1 MACRTHD
8 VIERSERWGAHNY
21 HPLPVVL
28 TKAEG
33 PFVWDI
39 EGKKY
44 LDMLSCYS
52 ALSHG
57 HRNPRILAAAQRQMA
72 EITLTSRAF
81 HNEPYA
87 VFCEKISKLAGLD
100 MALPM
105 NSGAEAVETA
115 LKIARAWGYRVKNV
129 PQGKAHILAAE
140 GNFHGRTISI
150 VSFSTEEAYRTPFA
164 PFTPGFDIVP
174 FGDADALETAIT
186 PETVAFLVEP
196 IQGEGG
202 IIIPPEGYLKQVR
215 DICTKHNVLLV
226 IDEVQTGLARTGKMF
241 AFEHENAKPD
251 LLILGK
257 ALGGGLLPVSACVG
271 AKEVMSVLRPGEHG
285 STFGGMPLSMAVA
298 NEALDILVED
308 DLSNRAAKLG
318 AAVVKKVLDAK
329 LPGVRDV
336 RGRGLLIGI
345 EFEDFI
351 GGAMNVVEALMHKGV
366 LAKDTR
372 VDTMRLA
379 PALTIEE
386 KDLFDAID
394 LVMAT
399 IRDVAAA
406 RKG

>member
-8 VIERSERWGAHNY
+8 VIERAEHWGAHNY

-39 EGKKY
+39 EGKRY

-57 HRNPRILAAAQRQMA
+57 HRHPRILAAAQKQMQ

-81 HNEPYA
+81 HNVPYA
-87 VFCEKISKLAGLD
+87 DFCEKLSKLAGLD
-100 MALPM
+100 MTLPM

-115 LKIARAWGYRVKNV
+115 LKIARAWGYRTKKV
-129 PQGKAHILAAE
+129 PSGKARIIAAE
-140 GNFHGRTISI
+140 GNFHGRTIAI
-150 VSFSTEEAYRTPFA
+150 VSFSTEEAYRA
-164 PFTPGFDIVP
+164 PFGPFVPGFDIVP
-174 FGDADALETAIT
+174 YGDANALEKAIT

-202 IIIPPEGYLKQVR
+202 IIIPPEGYLKR
-215 DICTKHNVLLV
+215 IRELCTKHNVLLML
-226 IDEVQTGLARTGKMF
+226 DEVQTGLARTGKMF
-241 AFEHENAKPD
+241 AFEHEGVKPD
-251 LLILGK
+251 VLILGK

-271 AKEVMSVLRPGEHG
+271 TREVMSMLKPGEHG
-285 STFGGMPLSMAVA
+285 STFGGMPLSMAVG
-298 NEALDILVED
+298 NEAIDVLVED
-308 DLSNRAAKLG
+308 DLSARAARLG
-318 AAVVKKVLDAK
+318 NEVVAMLRNAK
-329 LPGVRDV
+329 LPGVREV
-336 RGRGLLIGI
+336 RGRGLLVGV

-351 GGAMNVVEALMHKGV
+351 GGAMTVVEALMHKGV

-386 KDLFDAID
+386 KDLFEGIET
-394 LVMAT
+394 VMST
-399 IRDVAAA
+399 IREVAAS
-406 RKG
+406 RKR

>member
-8 VIERSERWGAHNY
+8 VIERAERWGAHNY

-57 HRNPRILAAAQRQMA
+57 HRNPRILEAAKKQME

-87 VFCEKISKLAGLD
+87 EFCEKLAKLAGLD
-100 MALPM
+100 MVLPM

-115 LKIARAWGYRVKNV
+115 LKIARAWGYRVKKV
-129 PQGKAHILAAE
+129 AKDKAHILAAE
-140 GNFHGRTISI
+140 GNFHGRTIAI
-150 VSFSTEEAYRTPFA
+150 VSFSTEEAYKA
-164 PFTPGFDIVP
+164 PFGPPAAGFSVVP
-174 FGDADALETAIT
+174 YGDANALEKAIT
-186 PETVAFLVEP
+186 PETVAFIVEP

-202 IIIPPEGYLKQVR
+202 IILPPEGYLKRVR
-215 DICTKHNVLLV
+215 EICTKHNVLLLL
-226 IDEVQTGLARTGKMF
+226 DEVQTGLARTGKMF
-241 AFEHENAKPD
+241 AFEHEGAKPD
-251 LLILGK
+251 ILILGK

-271 AKEVMSVLRPGEHG
+271 TKEVMSVLEPGEHG

-298 NEALDILVED
+298 NEAMDILVED
-308 DLSNRAAKLG
+308 DLSNRSARLG
-318 AAVVKKVLDAK
+318 EKVVAMIADAK

-336 RGRGLLIGI
+336 RGRGLLIGV

-351 GGAMNVVEALMHKGV
+351 GGAMTVVEALMHKGV

-386 KDLFDAID
+386 KDLFDGIN
-394 LVMAT
+394 VVIET
-399 IRDVAAA
+399 IREVA
-406 RKG
+406 KKLQG

>member
-8 VIERSERWGAHNY
+8 VIERAEHWGAHNY

-39 EGKKY
+39 EGKRY

-57 HRNPRILAAAQRQMA
+57 HRHPRILAAAQKQMQ

-81 HNEPYA
+81 HNVAYA
-87 VFCEKISKLAGLD
+87 EFCEKLSKLAGLD
-100 MALPM
+100 MTLPM

-115 LKIARAWGYRVKNV
+115 LKIARAWGYRTKKV
-129 PQGKAHILAAE
+129 PSGKARIIAAE
-140 GNFHGRTISI
+140 GNFHGRTIAI
-150 VSFSTEEAYRTPFA
+150 VSFSTEEAYRA
-164 PFTPGFDIVP
+164 PFGPFVPGFDIVP
-174 FGDADALETAIT
+174 YGDADALERAIT

-202 IIIPPEGYLKQVR
+202 IIIPPEGYLKR
-215 DICTKHNVLLV
+215 IRELCTKHNVLLML
-226 IDEVQTGLARTGKMF
+226 DEVQTGLARTGKMF
-241 AFEHENAKPD
+241 AFEHEGVKPD
-251 LLILGK
+251 VLILGK

-271 AKEVMSVLRPGEHG
+271 TREVMSVLKPGEHG
-285 STFGGMPLSMAVA
+285 STFGGMPLSMAVG
-298 NEALDILVED
+298 NEAIDVLVED
-308 DLSNRAAKLG
+308 DLSARAARLG
-318 AAVVKKVLDAK
+318 NKVVAMLRNAK
-329 LPGVRDV
+329 LPGVREV
-336 RGRGLLIGI
+336 RGRGLLIGV

-351 GGAMNVVEALMHKGV
+351 GGAMTVVEALMHKGV

-386 KDLFDAID
+386 KDLFEGIET
-394 LVMAT
+394 VMST
-399 IRDVAAA
+399 IREVAAS
-406 RKG
+406 RKR

>member
-1 MACRTHD
+1 MTTRTKD
-8 VIERSERWGAHNY
+8 VIERAERWGAHNY
-21 HPLPVVL
+21 APLPVVL

-44 LDMLSCYS
+44 LDMLTCYS

-57 HRNPRILAAAQRQMA
+57 HRNPQILAAAKRQMD
-72 EITLTSRAF
+72 EITLTSRAY

-115 LKIARAWGYRVKNV
+115 IKIARAWGYRVKKV
-129 PQGKAHILAAE
+129 PQGKAHVIAAH
-140 GNFHGRTISI
+140 GNFHGRTIAI
-150 VSFSTEEAYRTPFA
+150 VSFSTEEDYRVPFA
-164 PFTPGFDIVP
+164 PYAPGFSIVP
-174 FGDADALETAIT
+174 FGDADALEKAIT

-202 IIIPPEGYLKQVR
+202 IIIPPDGYLKRVR
-215 DICTKHNVLLV
+215 EICTKHNVLL
-226 IDEVQTGLARTGKMF
+226 IADEVQTGLGRTGKMF
-241 AFEHENAKPD
+241 AFEHEGIKPD

-271 AKEVMSVLRPGEHG
+271 TKETMSVLKPGEHG
-285 STFGGMPLSMAVA
+285 STFGGMPLSMTVGI
-298 NEALDILVED
+298 EAIDILLKED
-308 DLSNRAAKLG
+308 LPNRAAKLG
-318 AAVVKKVLDAK
+318 EKVMAKLREAK
-329 LPGVRDV
+329 LPGVRAI
-336 RGRGLLIGI
+336 RGRGLLIGV
-345 EFEDFI
+345 EFEDYI
-351 GGAMNVVEALMHKGV
+351 GGAMTVVHALMHKGI

-379 PALTIEE
+379 PSLNIEE
-386 KDLFDAID
+386 RDLMQGID
-394 LVMAT
+394 TVIET
-399 IRDVAAA
+399 IREVAAA
-406 RKG
+406 KKA